1 MLHYFY
7 PDIIHPGVINR
18 GQDNL
23 MIQIPVDLAKLYT
36 PFMEQKGVE
45 TDQHRYYIKR
55 KQAHHAASLFY
66 EMGHLS
72 GRKTRNGTS
81 YGKSAAY
88 GHTEP
93 EISSSHTK
101 KVAFNQ
107 AVFSGR
113 KIIPQTSKPGS
124 DTNMAPGQS
133 GSESVDSFNRIAQR
147 SPRGSSNRK
156 GCMGKPSRGKG
167 GCRNGFRVC

>member
-1 MLHYFY
+1 
-7 PDIIHPGVINR
+7 
-18 GQDNL
+18 
-23 MIQIPVDLAKLYT
+23 MIQIPADLAKLYT
-36 PFMEQKGVE
+36 SFMEQKGVE

-55 KQAHHAASLFY
+55 KQAHHAVSLFY

-88 GHTEP
+88 GRTEP

-101 KVAFNQ
+101 KVAFYQ

-113 KIIPQTSKPGS
+113 SNFSISLGNSHWIPAFAGMTGAHTQSSFPYWPGWGNDSALGSIRRGWEQLLILSKNAELFAVVHPIV
-124 DTNMAPGQS
+124 MW
-133 GSESVDSFNRIAQR
+133 F
-147 SPRGSSNRK
+147 
-156 GCMGKPSRGKG
+156 
-167 GCRNGFRVC
+167 

>member
-1 MLHYFY
+1 
-7 PDIIHPGVINR
+7 
-18 GQDNL
+18 
-23 MIQIPVDLAKLYT
+23 MIQIPADLAKLYT
-36 PFMEQKGVE
+36 SFMEQKGVE

-55 KQAHHAASLFY
+55 KQAHHAVSLFY

-88 GHTEP
+88 GRTEP

-107 AVFSGR
+107 VFDR
-113 KIIPQTSKPGS
+113 I
-124 DTNMAPGQS
+124 
-133 GSESVDSFNRIAQR
+133 NRINRINENQVNLVHPVREVLPKAAKFRVQNSLVMPVPDR
-147 SPRGSSNRK
+147 SPG
-156 GCMGKPSRGKG
+156 
-167 GCRNGFRVC
+167 

>member
-1 MLHYFY
+1 
-7 PDIIHPGVINR
+7 
-18 GQDNL
+18 
-23 MIQIPVDLAKLYT
+23 MIQIPADLAKLYT
-36 PFMEQKGVE
+36 SFMEQKGVE

-55 KQAHHAASLFY
+55 KQAHHAVSLFY

-88 GHTEP
+88 GRTEP

-101 KVAFNQ
+101 KVVFNQ

-133 GSESVDSFNRIAQR
+133 GADLFLSILSVFSYVAADSRAMSMETLISALPHMES
-147 SPRGSSNRK
+147 
-156 GCMGKPSRGKG
+156 
-167 GCRNGFRVC
+167 